1 MVDGRIRKAEKDLVR
16 AGNGGLELAVCK
28 EVRRKAIGIVPADG
42 AEDHIDLRVAERREK
57 VRRAILRM
65 IFYILDTGERV
76 RHEPDVE
83 PIVRKALCADIQLM
97 LCKALPQHTG
107 GKAHDRNV
115 FYHDIHLFFPALYHR
130 LSSGATLLF
139 SFRAVRSI
147 ILPCQ
152 TISRSQL

>member
-1 MVDGRIRKAEKDLVR
+1 MLQLTVAEQ
-16 AGNGGLELAVCK
+16 GGQQAVG
-28 EVRRKAIGIVPADG
+28 VVPADG

-57 VRRAILRM
+57 IRRAILRM
-65 IFYILDTGERV
+65 VLYMLDTGERV

-130 LSSGATLLF
+130 LFSGATLLF

-147 ILPCQ
+147 ILAC
-152 TISRSQL
+152 